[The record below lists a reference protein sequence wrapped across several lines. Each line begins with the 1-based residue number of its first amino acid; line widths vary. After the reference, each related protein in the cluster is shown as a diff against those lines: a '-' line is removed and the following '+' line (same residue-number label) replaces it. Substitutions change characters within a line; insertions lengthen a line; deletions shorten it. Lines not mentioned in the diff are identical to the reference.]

1 MKTEGIGFGSSYGS
15 SLRYRIGVNGD
26 EEVGLGIVG
35 YLCPFVQGYED
46 VLLSGIDDVD
56 IRMIVLD
63 EFAQFQGNV
72 QVDGLLLASLADGTW
87 VTASM
92 TGVDDYRETSAFCL

>member
-1 MKTEGIGFGSSYGS
+1 
-15 SLRYRIGVNGD
+15 
-26 EEVGLGIVG
+26 
-35 YLCPFVQGYED
+35 
-46 VLLSGIDDVD
+46 
-56 IRMIVLD
+56 MIVLD

-72 QVDGLLLASLADGTW
+72 QVDGLLLALLADGTR